1 MEKEIEKS
9 RINEAEFNLL
19 SVMLQYP
26 NKHAL
31 IFESCSPEF
40 FKDRINK
47 LIFHTASIL
56 YANGSEIDNVTIFE
70 KIKSEASKTLTKD
83 AGERLVECLTASTAT
98 TALTKKYCEILYQGH
113 INYLVEN
120 AKTEKDFEAIEAY
133 RNMYSMSDV
142 KIKQI
147 SSGIEEFDKLYENH
161 KKNRITT
168 GYDCLDEALGS
179 FCGGDYIALGACTGA
194 GKALPLDTPILTPS
208 GWKKNKDIKVGDYV
222 VAKDGSPTK
231 VLGVYKQGET
241 ENYVLTLKDGRS
253 AVCCKDHL
261 WTVYSC
267 RWKGYKTVSTLELK
281 RIIEQ
286 DSYRC
291 RVSLPAFT
299 GENFGKHKNFI
310 IHPYILGVLLGDGC
324 LTGGLRYCKPSKDVY
339 NKVKDRLPEKVNISW
354 GKDNMTVSL
363 TNWVE
368 ALNYLRENNLTT
380 QSYNKY
386 IPEEYLLAS
395 KKQRKELFDGLI
407 DTDGYS
413 RNGFIE
419 YSTTS
424 ERLADNVRQLAFS
437 LGYNC
442 RIVERMGQYK
452 NNGVTI
458 KTRKNYRLYISN
470 HNPLTIVSIE
480 KTEPCET
487 QCIKVD
493 NPEELYVIKDY
504 LVTHN
509 TSIALNL
516 SRMICLQGGKVLF
529 CSLEMPIE
537 QLRNRFNCINTG
549 LDARKY
555 RTCGFTAE
563 ELEKYK
569 LGLSELDQWSLYILC
584 DYNLTVEK
592 LKAYATEQKKNFG
605 LDFIV
610 IDYLGLLSGYGN
622 KSSYERVSA
631 LSRNIKVM
639 ATELNVPVLVLV
651 QLNRDSKSRENKR
664 PVLTDIR
671 ESGAIEQDAD
681 FVLFAYRDYMF
692 SGDYSKKDDLEII
705 VAKNRHG
712 ISNVTCFLDF
722 NLNTQEI
729 RNKTN
734 YRNNKLDWINK

>member
-19 SVMLQYP
+19 SIMLQYP

-31 IFESCSPEF
+31 IFDNCSPEF

-56 YANGSEIDNVTIFE
+56 YANGGEIDNVTIFE
-70 KIKSEASKTLTKD
+70 KIKSEASQKLTKD
-83 AGERLVECLTASTAT
+83 AGERLVDLLTASTAT

-113 INYLVEN
+113 VNYLVEN

-142 KIKQI
+142 KVKQI
-147 SSGIEEFDKLYENH
+147 SSGVEEFDKLYESH
-161 KKNRITT
+161 KNNRITT
-168 GYDCLDEALGS
+168 GYDCLDQALGS

-194 GKALPLDTPILTPS
+194 GK
-208 GWKKNKDIKVGDYV
+208 
-222 VAKDGSPTK
+222 
-231 VLGVYKQGET
+231 
-241 ENYVLTLKDGRS
+241 
-253 AVCCKDHL
+253 
-261 WTVYSC
+261 
-267 RWKGYKTVSTLELK
+267 
-281 RIIEQ
+281 
-286 DSYRC
+286 
-291 RVSLPAFT
+291 
-299 GENFGKHKNFI
+299 
-310 IHPYILGVLLGDGC
+310 
-324 LTGGLRYCKPSKDVY
+324 
-339 NKVKDRLPEKVNISW
+339 
-354 GKDNMTVSL
+354 
-363 TNWVE
+363 
-368 ALNYLRENNLTT
+368 TT
-380 QSYNKY
+380 
-386 IPEEYLLAS
+386 
-395 KKQRKELFDGLI
+395 
-407 DTDGYS
+407 
-413 RNGFIE
+413 
-419 YSTTS
+419 
-424 ERLADNVRQLAFS
+424 
-437 LGYNC
+437 
-442 RIVERMGQYK
+442 
-452 NNGVTI
+452 
-458 KTRKNYRLYISN
+458 
-470 HNPLTIVSIE
+470 
-480 KTEPCET
+480 
-487 QCIKVD
+487 
-493 NPEELYVIKDY
+493 
-504 LVTHN
+504 
-509 TSIALNL
+509 IALNL
-516 SRMICLQGGKVLF
+516 SRMLCLQGRKVLF

-555 RTCGFTAE
+555 RTCGFTPE
-563 ELEKYK
+563 ELERYK

-692 SGDYSKKDDLEII
+692 SGDYNKKDDLEII

-712 ISNVTCFLDF
+712 ISNVTCFLDI

-729 RNKTN
+729 SNKTN
-734 YRNNKLDWINK
+734 YRNEKTEWMYK

>member
-83 AGERLVECLTASTAT
+83 AGERLVDCMTASTAT

-120 AKTEKDFEAIEAY
+120 AKTERDFEAIEAY
-133 RNMYSMSDV
+133 RNTYSMSDV

-161 KKNRITT
+161 KNNRITT

-179 FCGGDYIALGACTGA
+179 FCGGDYIALGASTGT
-194 GKALPLDTPILTPS
+194 GK
-208 GWKKNKDIKVGDYV
+208 
-222 VAKDGSPTK
+222 
-231 VLGVYKQGET
+231 
-241 ENYVLTLKDGRS
+241 
-253 AVCCKDHL
+253 
-261 WTVYSC
+261 
-267 RWKGYKTVSTLELK
+267 
-281 RIIEQ
+281 
-286 DSYRC
+286 
-291 RVSLPAFT
+291 
-299 GENFGKHKNFI
+299 
-310 IHPYILGVLLGDGC
+310 
-324 LTGGLRYCKPSKDVY
+324 
-339 NKVKDRLPEKVNISW
+339 
-354 GKDNMTVSL
+354 
-363 TNWVE
+363 
-368 ALNYLRENNLTT
+368 
-380 QSYNKY
+380 
-386 IPEEYLLAS
+386 
-395 KKQRKELFDGLI
+395 
-407 DTDGYS
+407 
-413 RNGFIE
+413 
-419 YSTTS
+419 
-424 ERLADNVRQLAFS
+424 
-437 LGYNC
+437 
-442 RIVERMGQYK
+442 
-452 NNGVTI
+452 
-458 KTRKNYRLYISN
+458 
-470 HNPLTIVSIE
+470 
-480 KTEPCET
+480 
-487 QCIKVD
+487 
-493 NPEELYVIKDY
+493 
-504 LVTHN
+504 

-516 SRMICLQGGKVLF
+516 SRMMCLQGRKVLF

-555 RTCGFTAE
+555 RTCGFTPE

-592 LKAYATEQKKNFG
+592 LKAYAIEQKKNFG

-729 RNKTN
+729 SNKTN
-734 YRNNKLDWINK
+734 YRNDKLDWINK

>member
-19 SVMLQYP
+19 SIMLQYP

-31 IFESCSPEF
+31 IFDNCSPEF

-56 YANGSEIDNVTIFE
+56 YANGGEIDNVTIFE
-70 KIKSEASKTLTKD
+70 KIKSEASQKLTKD

-142 KIKQI
+142 KVKQI
-147 SSGIEEFDKLYENH
+147 SSGVEEFDKLYENH
-161 KKNRITT
+161 KNNRITT
-168 GYDCLDEALGS
+168 GYDCLDQALGS

-194 GKALPLDTPILTPS
+194 GK
-208 GWKKNKDIKVGDYV
+208 
-222 VAKDGSPTK
+222 
-231 VLGVYKQGET
+231 
-241 ENYVLTLKDGRS
+241 
-253 AVCCKDHL
+253 
-261 WTVYSC
+261 
-267 RWKGYKTVSTLELK
+267 
-281 RIIEQ
+281 
-286 DSYRC
+286 
-291 RVSLPAFT
+291 
-299 GENFGKHKNFI
+299 
-310 IHPYILGVLLGDGC
+310 
-324 LTGGLRYCKPSKDVY
+324 
-339 NKVKDRLPEKVNISW
+339 
-354 GKDNMTVSL
+354 
-363 TNWVE
+363 
-368 ALNYLRENNLTT
+368 TT
-380 QSYNKY
+380 
-386 IPEEYLLAS
+386 
-395 KKQRKELFDGLI
+395 
-407 DTDGYS
+407 
-413 RNGFIE
+413 
-419 YSTTS
+419 
-424 ERLADNVRQLAFS
+424 
-437 LGYNC
+437 
-442 RIVERMGQYK
+442 
-452 NNGVTI
+452 
-458 KTRKNYRLYISN
+458 
-470 HNPLTIVSIE
+470 
-480 KTEPCET
+480 
-487 QCIKVD
+487 
-493 NPEELYVIKDY
+493 
-504 LVTHN
+504 
-509 TSIALNL
+509 IALNL
-516 SRMICLQGGKVLF
+516 SRMMCLQGRKVLF

-555 RTCGFTAE
+555 RTCGFTPE
-563 ELEKYK
+563 ELERYK
-569 LGLSELDQWSLYILC
+569 IGLSELDQWSLYILC

-681 FVLFAYRDYMF
+681 FVLFAYKDYMF
-692 SGDYSKKDDLEII
+692 SGDYNKKDDLEII

-712 ISNVTCFLDF
+712 ISNVTCFLDI

-729 RNKTN
+729 SNKTN
-734 YRNNKLDWINK
+734 YMNEKTAWMYR

>member
-19 SVMLQYP
+19 SIMLQYP

-31 IFESCSPEF
+31 IFDNCSPEF

-47 LIFHTASIL
+47 LIFHTASII
-56 YANGSEIDNVTIFE
+56 YANGGEIDNVTIFE
-70 KIKSEASKTLTKD
+70 KIKSEASKSLTKD

-142 KIKQI
+142 KVKQI
-147 SSGIEEFDKLYENH
+147 SSGVEEFDKLYESH
-161 KKNRITT
+161 KNNRITT
-168 GYDCLDEALGS
+168 GYDCLDQALGS

-194 GKALPLDTPILTPS
+194 GK
-208 GWKKNKDIKVGDYV
+208 
-222 VAKDGSPTK
+222 
-231 VLGVYKQGET
+231 
-241 ENYVLTLKDGRS
+241 
-253 AVCCKDHL
+253 
-261 WTVYSC
+261 
-267 RWKGYKTVSTLELK
+267 
-281 RIIEQ
+281 
-286 DSYRC
+286 
-291 RVSLPAFT
+291 
-299 GENFGKHKNFI
+299 
-310 IHPYILGVLLGDGC
+310 
-324 LTGGLRYCKPSKDVY
+324 
-339 NKVKDRLPEKVNISW
+339 
-354 GKDNMTVSL
+354 
-363 TNWVE
+363 
-368 ALNYLRENNLTT
+368 TT
-380 QSYNKY
+380 
-386 IPEEYLLAS
+386 
-395 KKQRKELFDGLI
+395 
-407 DTDGYS
+407 
-413 RNGFIE
+413 
-419 YSTTS
+419 
-424 ERLADNVRQLAFS
+424 
-437 LGYNC
+437 
-442 RIVERMGQYK
+442 
-452 NNGVTI
+452 
-458 KTRKNYRLYISN
+458 
-470 HNPLTIVSIE
+470 
-480 KTEPCET
+480 
-487 QCIKVD
+487 
-493 NPEELYVIKDY
+493 
-504 LVTHN
+504 
-509 TSIALNL
+509 IALNL
-516 SRMICLQGGKVLF
+516 SRMMCLQGRKVLF

-555 RTCGFTAE
+555 RTCGFTPE
-563 ELEKYK
+563 ELERYK
-569 LGLSELDQWSLYILC
+569 VGLSELDQWSLYILC

-692 SGDYSKKDDLEII
+692 SGDYNKKDDLEII

-712 ISNVTCFLDF
+712 ISNVTCFLDI

-729 RNKTN
+729 SNKTS
-734 YRNNKLDWINK
+734 YRSEKTAWMYG

>member
-56 YANGSEIDNVTIFE
+56 YANGNEIDNVTIFE

-83 AGERLVECLTASTAT
+83 AGERLVDCMTASTAT

-120 AKTEKDFEAIEAY
+120 AKTERDFEAIEAY
-133 RNMYSMSDV
+133 RNTYSMSDV

-161 KKNRITT
+161 KNNRITT

-179 FCGGDYIALGACTGA
+179 FCGGDYIALGASTGT
-194 GKALPLDTPILTPS
+194 GK
-208 GWKKNKDIKVGDYV
+208 
-222 VAKDGSPTK
+222 
-231 VLGVYKQGET
+231 
-241 ENYVLTLKDGRS
+241 
-253 AVCCKDHL
+253 
-261 WTVYSC
+261 
-267 RWKGYKTVSTLELK
+267 
-281 RIIEQ
+281 
-286 DSYRC
+286 
-291 RVSLPAFT
+291 
-299 GENFGKHKNFI
+299 
-310 IHPYILGVLLGDGC
+310 
-324 LTGGLRYCKPSKDVY
+324 
-339 NKVKDRLPEKVNISW
+339 
-354 GKDNMTVSL
+354 
-363 TNWVE
+363 
-368 ALNYLRENNLTT
+368 
-380 QSYNKY
+380 
-386 IPEEYLLAS
+386 
-395 KKQRKELFDGLI
+395 
-407 DTDGYS
+407 
-413 RNGFIE
+413 
-419 YSTTS
+419 
-424 ERLADNVRQLAFS
+424 
-437 LGYNC
+437 
-442 RIVERMGQYK
+442 
-452 NNGVTI
+452 
-458 KTRKNYRLYISN
+458 
-470 HNPLTIVSIE
+470 
-480 KTEPCET
+480 
-487 QCIKVD
+487 
-493 NPEELYVIKDY
+493 
-504 LVTHN
+504 

-516 SRMICLQGGKVLF
+516 SRMMCLQGRKVLF

-555 RTCGFTAE
+555 RTCGFTPE

-592 LKAYATEQKKNFG
+592 LKAYAIEQKKNFG

-729 RNKTN
+729 SNKTN
-734 YRNNKLDWINK
+734 YRNDKLDWINK

>member
-133 RNMYSMSDV
+133 RNMYSMSDI

-147 SSGIEEFDKLYENH
+147 SSGIEEFDKLYESH
-161 KKNRITT
+161 KNNRITT

-179 FCGGDYIALGACTGA
+179 FCGGDYIALGASTGT
-194 GKALPLDTPILTPS
+194 GK
-208 GWKKNKDIKVGDYV
+208 
-222 VAKDGSPTK
+222 
-231 VLGVYKQGET
+231 
-241 ENYVLTLKDGRS
+241 
-253 AVCCKDHL
+253 
-261 WTVYSC
+261 
-267 RWKGYKTVSTLELK
+267 
-281 RIIEQ
+281 
-286 DSYRC
+286 
-291 RVSLPAFT
+291 
-299 GENFGKHKNFI
+299 
-310 IHPYILGVLLGDGC
+310 
-324 LTGGLRYCKPSKDVY
+324 
-339 NKVKDRLPEKVNISW
+339 
-354 GKDNMTVSL
+354 
-363 TNWVE
+363 
-368 ALNYLRENNLTT
+368 TT
-380 QSYNKY
+380 
-386 IPEEYLLAS
+386 
-395 KKQRKELFDGLI
+395 
-407 DTDGYS
+407 
-413 RNGFIE
+413 
-419 YSTTS
+419 
-424 ERLADNVRQLAFS
+424 
-437 LGYNC
+437 
-442 RIVERMGQYK
+442 
-452 NNGVTI
+452 
-458 KTRKNYRLYISN
+458 
-470 HNPLTIVSIE
+470 
-480 KTEPCET
+480 
-487 QCIKVD
+487 
-493 NPEELYVIKDY
+493 
-504 LVTHN
+504 
-509 TSIALNL
+509 IALNL
-516 SRMICLQGGKVLF
+516 SRMMCLQGRKVLF

-555 RTCGFTAE
+555 RTCGFTPE

-569 LGLSELDQWSLYILC
+569 LGLSELDQWSLYVLC

-592 LKAYATEQKKNFG
+592 LKAYAIEQKKNFG
-605 LDFIV
+605 LDCIV

-712 ISNVTCFLDF
+712 IRNVPCFSDF
-722 NLNTQEI
+722 NLNTRAI
-729 RNKTN
+729 SNKTN
-734 YRNNKLDWINK
+734 YRNAK

>member
-83 AGERLVECLTASTAT
+83 AGERLVDCMTASTAT

-133 RNMYSMSDV
+133 RNTYSMSDV

-161 KKNRITT
+161 KNNRITT

-179 FCGGDYIALGACTGA
+179 FCGGDYIALGASTGA
-194 GKALPLDTPILTPS
+194 GK
-208 GWKKNKDIKVGDYV
+208 
-222 VAKDGSPTK
+222 
-231 VLGVYKQGET
+231 
-241 ENYVLTLKDGRS
+241 
-253 AVCCKDHL
+253 
-261 WTVYSC
+261 
-267 RWKGYKTVSTLELK
+267 
-281 RIIEQ
+281 
-286 DSYRC
+286 
-291 RVSLPAFT
+291 
-299 GENFGKHKNFI
+299 
-310 IHPYILGVLLGDGC
+310 
-324 LTGGLRYCKPSKDVY
+324 
-339 NKVKDRLPEKVNISW
+339 
-354 GKDNMTVSL
+354 
-363 TNWVE
+363 
-368 ALNYLRENNLTT
+368 TT
-380 QSYNKY
+380 
-386 IPEEYLLAS
+386 
-395 KKQRKELFDGLI
+395 
-407 DTDGYS
+407 
-413 RNGFIE
+413 
-419 YSTTS
+419 
-424 ERLADNVRQLAFS
+424 
-437 LGYNC
+437 
-442 RIVERMGQYK
+442 
-452 NNGVTI
+452 
-458 KTRKNYRLYISN
+458 
-470 HNPLTIVSIE
+470 
-480 KTEPCET
+480 
-487 QCIKVD
+487 
-493 NPEELYVIKDY
+493 
-504 LVTHN
+504 
-509 TSIALNL
+509 IALNL
-516 SRMICLQGGKVLF
+516 SRMMCLQGRKVLF

-555 RTCGFTAE
+555 RTCGFTPE

-592 LKAYATEQKKNFG
+592 LKAYAIEQKKNFG

-729 RNKTN
+729 SNRTN
-734 YRNNKLDWINK
+734 YRNDKLDWINK

>member
-19 SVMLQYP
+19 SIMLQYS

-31 IFESCSPEF
+31 IFDNCSPEF

-56 YANGSEIDNVTIFE
+56 YGNGSEIDNVTIFE
-70 KIKSEASKTLTKD
+70 KIKSEASQKLTKD
-83 AGERLVECLTASTAT
+83 AGERLVDLLTATTAT

-142 KIKQI
+142 KVKQI
-147 SSGIEEFDKLYENH
+147 SSGVEEFDKLYESH
-161 KKNRITT
+161 KNNRITT
-168 GYDCLDEALGS
+168 GYDCLDQALGS

-194 GKALPLDTPILTPS
+194 GK
-208 GWKKNKDIKVGDYV
+208 
-222 VAKDGSPTK
+222 
-231 VLGVYKQGET
+231 
-241 ENYVLTLKDGRS
+241 
-253 AVCCKDHL
+253 
-261 WTVYSC
+261 
-267 RWKGYKTVSTLELK
+267 
-281 RIIEQ
+281 
-286 DSYRC
+286 
-291 RVSLPAFT
+291 
-299 GENFGKHKNFI
+299 
-310 IHPYILGVLLGDGC
+310 
-324 LTGGLRYCKPSKDVY
+324 
-339 NKVKDRLPEKVNISW
+339 
-354 GKDNMTVSL
+354 
-363 TNWVE
+363 
-368 ALNYLRENNLTT
+368 TT
-380 QSYNKY
+380 
-386 IPEEYLLAS
+386 
-395 KKQRKELFDGLI
+395 
-407 DTDGYS
+407 
-413 RNGFIE
+413 
-419 YSTTS
+419 
-424 ERLADNVRQLAFS
+424 
-437 LGYNC
+437 
-442 RIVERMGQYK
+442 
-452 NNGVTI
+452 
-458 KTRKNYRLYISN
+458 
-470 HNPLTIVSIE
+470 
-480 KTEPCET
+480 
-487 QCIKVD
+487 
-493 NPEELYVIKDY
+493 
-504 LVTHN
+504 
-509 TSIALNL
+509 IALNL
-516 SRMICLQGGKVLF
+516 SRMMCLQGRKVLF

-555 RTCGFTAE
+555 RTCGFTPE
-563 ELEKYK
+563 ELERYK
-569 LGLSELDQWSLYILC
+569 IGLSELDQWSLYILC

-692 SGDYSKKDDLEII
+692 SGDYGKKDDLEII

-712 ISNVTCFLDF
+712 ISNVTCFLDI

-729 RNKTN
+729 SNKTN
-734 YRNNKLDWINK
+734 YRSEKTAWMYG

>member
-19 SVMLQYP
+19 SIMLQYS

-31 IFESCSPEF
+31 IFDNCSPEF

-56 YANGSEIDNVTIFE
+56 YANGGEIDNVTIFE
-70 KIKSEASKTLTKD
+70 KIKSEASKSLTKD
-83 AGERLVECLTASTAT
+83 AGERLVDLLTANTAT

-142 KIKQI
+142 KVKQI
-147 SSGIEEFDKLYENH
+147 SSGVEEFDKLYESH
-161 KKNRITT
+161 KNNRIIT
-168 GYDCLDEALGS
+168 GYDCLDQALGS

-194 GKALPLDTPILTPS
+194 GK
-208 GWKKNKDIKVGDYV
+208 
-222 VAKDGSPTK
+222 
-231 VLGVYKQGET
+231 
-241 ENYVLTLKDGRS
+241 
-253 AVCCKDHL
+253 
-261 WTVYSC
+261 
-267 RWKGYKTVSTLELK
+267 
-281 RIIEQ
+281 
-286 DSYRC
+286 
-291 RVSLPAFT
+291 
-299 GENFGKHKNFI
+299 
-310 IHPYILGVLLGDGC
+310 
-324 LTGGLRYCKPSKDVY
+324 
-339 NKVKDRLPEKVNISW
+339 
-354 GKDNMTVSL
+354 
-363 TNWVE
+363 
-368 ALNYLRENNLTT
+368 TT
-380 QSYNKY
+380 
-386 IPEEYLLAS
+386 
-395 KKQRKELFDGLI
+395 
-407 DTDGYS
+407 
-413 RNGFIE
+413 
-419 YSTTS
+419 
-424 ERLADNVRQLAFS
+424 
-437 LGYNC
+437 
-442 RIVERMGQYK
+442 
-452 NNGVTI
+452 
-458 KTRKNYRLYISN
+458 
-470 HNPLTIVSIE
+470 
-480 KTEPCET
+480 
-487 QCIKVD
+487 
-493 NPEELYVIKDY
+493 
-504 LVTHN
+504 
-509 TSIALNL
+509 IALNL
-516 SRMICLQGGKVLF
+516 SRMMCLQGRKVLF

-555 RTCGFTAE
+555 RTCGFTPE
-563 ELEKYK
+563 ELERYK

-692 SGDYSKKDDLEII
+692 SGDYGKKDDLEII

-712 ISNVTCFLDF
+712 ISNVTCFLDI

-729 RNKTN
+729 SNKTN
-734 YRNNKLDWINK
+734 YRNEKTEWMYR

>member
-9 RINEAEFNLL
+9 KINEAEFNLL

-26 NKHAL
+26 NKQAL
-31 IFESCSPEF
+31 IFYSCSPEF

-56 YANGSEIDNVTIFE
+56 YGNGGEIDNVTIFE
-70 KIKSEASKTLTKD
+70 KIKSEASQKLTKD

-142 KIKQI
+142 KVKQI
-147 SSGIEEFDKLYENH
+147 SSGVEEFDKLYESH
-161 KKNRITT
+161 KNNRIIT
-168 GYDCLDEALGS
+168 GYDCLDQALGS

-194 GKALPLDTPILTPS
+194 GK
-208 GWKKNKDIKVGDYV
+208 
-222 VAKDGSPTK
+222 
-231 VLGVYKQGET
+231 
-241 ENYVLTLKDGRS
+241 
-253 AVCCKDHL
+253 
-261 WTVYSC
+261 
-267 RWKGYKTVSTLELK
+267 
-281 RIIEQ
+281 
-286 DSYRC
+286 
-291 RVSLPAFT
+291 
-299 GENFGKHKNFI
+299 
-310 IHPYILGVLLGDGC
+310 
-324 LTGGLRYCKPSKDVY
+324 
-339 NKVKDRLPEKVNISW
+339 
-354 GKDNMTVSL
+354 
-363 TNWVE
+363 
-368 ALNYLRENNLTT
+368 TT
-380 QSYNKY
+380 
-386 IPEEYLLAS
+386 
-395 KKQRKELFDGLI
+395 
-407 DTDGYS
+407 
-413 RNGFIE
+413 
-419 YSTTS
+419 
-424 ERLADNVRQLAFS
+424 
-437 LGYNC
+437 
-442 RIVERMGQYK
+442 
-452 NNGVTI
+452 
-458 KTRKNYRLYISN
+458 
-470 HNPLTIVSIE
+470 
-480 KTEPCET
+480 
-487 QCIKVD
+487 
-493 NPEELYVIKDY
+493 
-504 LVTHN
+504 
-509 TSIALNL
+509 IALNL
-516 SRMICLQGGKVLF
+516 SRMMCLQGRKVLF

-555 RTCGFTAE
+555 RTCGFTPE
-563 ELEKYK
+563 ELERYK

-692 SGDYSKKDDLEII
+692 SGDYNKKDDLEII

-712 ISNVTCFLDF
+712 ISNVTCFLDI

-729 RNKTN
+729 SNKTN
-734 YRNNKLDWINK
+734 YMNEKTAWMYR

>member
-56 YANGSEIDNVTIFE
+56 YANGGEIDNVTIFE
-70 KIKSEASKTLTKD
+70 KIKSEASQKLTKV

-147 SSGIEEFDKLYENH
+147 SSGIEEFDKLYESH

-168 GYDCLDEALGS
+168 GYDCLDQALGS

-194 GKALPLDTPILTPS
+194 GK
-208 GWKKNKDIKVGDYV
+208 
-222 VAKDGSPTK
+222 
-231 VLGVYKQGET
+231 
-241 ENYVLTLKDGRS
+241 
-253 AVCCKDHL
+253 
-261 WTVYSC
+261 
-267 RWKGYKTVSTLELK
+267 
-281 RIIEQ
+281 
-286 DSYRC
+286 
-291 RVSLPAFT
+291 
-299 GENFGKHKNFI
+299 
-310 IHPYILGVLLGDGC
+310 
-324 LTGGLRYCKPSKDVY
+324 
-339 NKVKDRLPEKVNISW
+339 
-354 GKDNMTVSL
+354 
-363 TNWVE
+363 
-368 ALNYLRENNLTT
+368 TT
-380 QSYNKY
+380 
-386 IPEEYLLAS
+386 
-395 KKQRKELFDGLI
+395 
-407 DTDGYS
+407 
-413 RNGFIE
+413 
-419 YSTTS
+419 
-424 ERLADNVRQLAFS
+424 
-437 LGYNC
+437 
-442 RIVERMGQYK
+442 
-452 NNGVTI
+452 
-458 KTRKNYRLYISN
+458 
-470 HNPLTIVSIE
+470 
-480 KTEPCET
+480 
-487 QCIKVD
+487 
-493 NPEELYVIKDY
+493 
-504 LVTHN
+504 
-509 TSIALNL
+509 IALNL
-516 SRMICLQGGKVLF
+516 SRMMCLQGKKVLF

-555 RTCGFTAE
+555 RTCGFTPE

-592 LKAYATEQKKNFG
+592 LKAYAAEQKKNFG

-671 ESGAIEQDAD
+671 ESGSIEQDAD

-692 SGDYSKKDDLEII
+692 SGDYGKKDDLEII

-734 YRNNKLDWINK
+734 YRGYKTDWMYK

>member
-19 SVMLQYP
+19 SIMLQYP

-31 IFESCSPEF
+31 IFDNCSPEF

-56 YANGSEIDNVTIFE
+56 YANGGEIDNVTIFE
-70 KIKSEASKTLTKD
+70 KIKSEASKSLTKD

-133 RNMYSMSDV
+133 RNMYSINDV
-142 KIKQI
+142 KVKQI
-147 SSGIEEFDKLYENH
+147 SSGVEEFDKLYENH
-161 KKNRITT
+161 KNNRITT
-168 GYDCLDEALGS
+168 GYDCLDQALGS

-194 GKALPLDTPILTPS
+194 GK
-208 GWKKNKDIKVGDYV
+208 
-222 VAKDGSPTK
+222 
-231 VLGVYKQGET
+231 
-241 ENYVLTLKDGRS
+241 
-253 AVCCKDHL
+253 
-261 WTVYSC
+261 
-267 RWKGYKTVSTLELK
+267 
-281 RIIEQ
+281 
-286 DSYRC
+286 
-291 RVSLPAFT
+291 
-299 GENFGKHKNFI
+299 
-310 IHPYILGVLLGDGC
+310 
-324 LTGGLRYCKPSKDVY
+324 
-339 NKVKDRLPEKVNISW
+339 
-354 GKDNMTVSL
+354 
-363 TNWVE
+363 
-368 ALNYLRENNLTT
+368 TT
-380 QSYNKY
+380 
-386 IPEEYLLAS
+386 
-395 KKQRKELFDGLI
+395 
-407 DTDGYS
+407 
-413 RNGFIE
+413 
-419 YSTTS
+419 
-424 ERLADNVRQLAFS
+424 
-437 LGYNC
+437 
-442 RIVERMGQYK
+442 
-452 NNGVTI
+452 
-458 KTRKNYRLYISN
+458 
-470 HNPLTIVSIE
+470 
-480 KTEPCET
+480 
-487 QCIKVD
+487 
-493 NPEELYVIKDY
+493 
-504 LVTHN
+504 
-509 TSIALNL
+509 IALNL
-516 SRMICLQGGKVLF
+516 SRMLCLQDRKVLF

-555 RTCGFTAE
+555 RTCGFTPE
-563 ELEKYK
+563 ELERYK

-592 LKAYATEQKKNFG
+592 LKAYALEQKKNFG

-622 KSSYERVSA
+622 KSSYERVSS

-692 SGDYSKKDDLEII
+692 SGDYGKKDDLEII

-712 ISNVTCFLDF
+712 ISNVTCFLDI
-722 NLNTQEI
+722 NLSTQEI
-729 RNKTN
+729 SNKTN
-734 YRNNKLDWINK
+734 FSSEKTDWMYR

>member
-19 SVMLQYP
+19 SIMLQYP

-31 IFESCSPEF
+31 IFDNCSPEF

-56 YANGSEIDNVTIFE
+56 YANGGEIDNVTIFE
-70 KIKSEASKTLTKD
+70 KIKSEASKSLTKD
-83 AGERLVECLTASTAT
+83 AGERLVDLLTASTAT

-142 KIKQI
+142 KVKQI
-147 SSGIEEFDKLYENH
+147 SSGVEEFDKLYENH
-161 KKNRITT
+161 KNNRITT
-168 GYDCLDEALGS
+168 GYDCLDQALGS

-194 GKALPLDTPILTPS
+194 GK
-208 GWKKNKDIKVGDYV
+208 
-222 VAKDGSPTK
+222 
-231 VLGVYKQGET
+231 
-241 ENYVLTLKDGRS
+241 
-253 AVCCKDHL
+253 
-261 WTVYSC
+261 
-267 RWKGYKTVSTLELK
+267 
-281 RIIEQ
+281 
-286 DSYRC
+286 
-291 RVSLPAFT
+291 
-299 GENFGKHKNFI
+299 
-310 IHPYILGVLLGDGC
+310 
-324 LTGGLRYCKPSKDVY
+324 
-339 NKVKDRLPEKVNISW
+339 
-354 GKDNMTVSL
+354 
-363 TNWVE
+363 
-368 ALNYLRENNLTT
+368 TT
-380 QSYNKY
+380 
-386 IPEEYLLAS
+386 
-395 KKQRKELFDGLI
+395 
-407 DTDGYS
+407 
-413 RNGFIE
+413 
-419 YSTTS
+419 
-424 ERLADNVRQLAFS
+424 
-437 LGYNC
+437 
-442 RIVERMGQYK
+442 
-452 NNGVTI
+452 
-458 KTRKNYRLYISN
+458 
-470 HNPLTIVSIE
+470 
-480 KTEPCET
+480 
-487 QCIKVD
+487 
-493 NPEELYVIKDY
+493 
-504 LVTHN
+504 
-509 TSIALNL
+509 IALNL
-516 SRMICLQGGKVLF
+516 SRMMCLQGRKVLF

-555 RTCGFTAE
+555 RTCGFTPE
-563 ELEKYK
+563 ELERYK

-692 SGDYSKKDDLEII
+692 SGDYGKKDDLEII

-712 ISNVTCFLDF
+712 ISNVTCFLDI

-729 RNKTN
+729 SNKTN
-734 YRNNKLDWINK
+734 YRSEKTAWMYG

>member
-19 SVMLQYP
+19 SIMLQYP

-31 IFESCSPEF
+31 IFDNCSPEF

-56 YANGSEIDNVTIFE
+56 YANGGEIDNVTIFE
-70 KIKSEASKTLTKD
+70 KIKSEASKSLTKD

-142 KIKQI
+142 KVKQI
-147 SSGIEEFDKLYENH
+147 SSGVEEFDKLYESH
-161 KKNRITT
+161 KNNRITT
-168 GYDCLDEALGS
+168 GYDCLDQALGS

-194 GKALPLDTPILTPS
+194 GK
-208 GWKKNKDIKVGDYV
+208 
-222 VAKDGSPTK
+222 
-231 VLGVYKQGET
+231 
-241 ENYVLTLKDGRS
+241 
-253 AVCCKDHL
+253 
-261 WTVYSC
+261 
-267 RWKGYKTVSTLELK
+267 
-281 RIIEQ
+281 
-286 DSYRC
+286 
-291 RVSLPAFT
+291 
-299 GENFGKHKNFI
+299 
-310 IHPYILGVLLGDGC
+310 
-324 LTGGLRYCKPSKDVY
+324 
-339 NKVKDRLPEKVNISW
+339 
-354 GKDNMTVSL
+354 
-363 TNWVE
+363 
-368 ALNYLRENNLTT
+368 TT
-380 QSYNKY
+380 
-386 IPEEYLLAS
+386 
-395 KKQRKELFDGLI
+395 
-407 DTDGYS
+407 
-413 RNGFIE
+413 
-419 YSTTS
+419 
-424 ERLADNVRQLAFS
+424 
-437 LGYNC
+437 
-442 RIVERMGQYK
+442 
-452 NNGVTI
+452 
-458 KTRKNYRLYISN
+458 
-470 HNPLTIVSIE
+470 
-480 KTEPCET
+480 
-487 QCIKVD
+487 
-493 NPEELYVIKDY
+493 
-504 LVTHN
+504 
-509 TSIALNL
+509 IALNL
-516 SRMICLQGGKVLF
+516 SRMMCLQGRKVLF

-555 RTCGFTAE
+555 RTCGFTPE
-563 ELEKYK
+563 ELERYK
-569 LGLSELDQWSLYILC
+569 VGLSELDQWSLYILC

-692 SGDYSKKDDLEII
+692 SGDYNKKDDLEII

-712 ISNVTCFLDF
+712 ISNVTCFLDI

-729 RNKTN
+729 SNKTN
-734 YRNNKLDWINK
+734 CRNEKTAWMYR

>member
-31 IFESCSPEF
+31 IFDNCSPEF

-56 YANGSEIDNVTIFE
+56 YANGGEIDNVTIFE
-70 KIKSEASKTLTKD
+70 KIKSEASQKLTKD
-83 AGERLVECLTASTAT
+83 AGERLVDLLTASTAT

-133 RNMYSMSDV
+133 RSMYSISNV
-142 KIKQI
+142 KINHI
-147 SSGIEEFDKLYENH
+147 SNGVEDFEKRYENH
-161 KKNRITT
+161 KNNRITT
-168 GYDCLDEALGS
+168 GYDCLDQALGS

-194 GKALPLDTPILTPS
+194 GK
-208 GWKKNKDIKVGDYV
+208 
-222 VAKDGSPTK
+222 
-231 VLGVYKQGET
+231 
-241 ENYVLTLKDGRS
+241 
-253 AVCCKDHL
+253 
-261 WTVYSC
+261 
-267 RWKGYKTVSTLELK
+267 
-281 RIIEQ
+281 
-286 DSYRC
+286 
-291 RVSLPAFT
+291 
-299 GENFGKHKNFI
+299 
-310 IHPYILGVLLGDGC
+310 
-324 LTGGLRYCKPSKDVY
+324 
-339 NKVKDRLPEKVNISW
+339 
-354 GKDNMTVSL
+354 
-363 TNWVE
+363 
-368 ALNYLRENNLTT
+368 TT
-380 QSYNKY
+380 
-386 IPEEYLLAS
+386 
-395 KKQRKELFDGLI
+395 
-407 DTDGYS
+407 
-413 RNGFIE
+413 
-419 YSTTS
+419 
-424 ERLADNVRQLAFS
+424 
-437 LGYNC
+437 
-442 RIVERMGQYK
+442 
-452 NNGVTI
+452 
-458 KTRKNYRLYISN
+458 
-470 HNPLTIVSIE
+470 
-480 KTEPCET
+480 
-487 QCIKVD
+487 
-493 NPEELYVIKDY
+493 
-504 LVTHN
+504 
-509 TSIALNL
+509 IALNL
-516 SRMICLQGGKVLF
+516 SRMLCLQGRKVLF

-555 RTCGFTAE
+555 RTCGFTPE
-563 ELEKYK
+563 ELERYK
-569 LGLSELDQWSLYILC
+569 IGLEDLDQWSLYILC

-651 QLNRDSKSRENKR
+651 QLNRDSKGRENKR

-692 SGDYSKKDDLEII
+692 SGDYNKKDDLEII

-712 ISNVTCFLDF
+712 ISNVTCFLDI

-729 RNKTN
+729 SNKTN
-734 YRNNKLDWINK
+734 YRNEKTEWMYR

>member
-19 SVMLQYP
+19 SIMLQYP

-31 IFESCSPEF
+31 IFDNCSPEF

-56 YANGSEIDNVTIFE
+56 YANGGEIDNVTIFE
-70 KIKSEASKTLTKD
+70 KIKSEASQKLTKD
-83 AGERLVECLTASTAT
+83 AGERLVDLLTATTAT

-142 KIKQI
+142 KVKQI
-147 SSGIEEFDKLYENH
+147 SSGVEEFDKLYESH
-161 KKNRITT
+161 KNNRITT
-168 GYDCLDEALGS
+168 GYDCLDQALGS
-179 FCGGDYIALGACTGA
+179 FCGGDYIALGASTGT
-194 GKALPLDTPILTPS
+194 GK
-208 GWKKNKDIKVGDYV
+208 
-222 VAKDGSPTK
+222 
-231 VLGVYKQGET
+231 
-241 ENYVLTLKDGRS
+241 
-253 AVCCKDHL
+253 
-261 WTVYSC
+261 
-267 RWKGYKTVSTLELK
+267 
-281 RIIEQ
+281 
-286 DSYRC
+286 
-291 RVSLPAFT
+291 
-299 GENFGKHKNFI
+299 
-310 IHPYILGVLLGDGC
+310 
-324 LTGGLRYCKPSKDVY
+324 
-339 NKVKDRLPEKVNISW
+339 
-354 GKDNMTVSL
+354 
-363 TNWVE
+363 
-368 ALNYLRENNLTT
+368 
-380 QSYNKY
+380 
-386 IPEEYLLAS
+386 
-395 KKQRKELFDGLI
+395 
-407 DTDGYS
+407 
-413 RNGFIE
+413 
-419 YSTTS
+419 
-424 ERLADNVRQLAFS
+424 
-437 LGYNC
+437 
-442 RIVERMGQYK
+442 
-452 NNGVTI
+452 
-458 KTRKNYRLYISN
+458 
-470 HNPLTIVSIE
+470 
-480 KTEPCET
+480 
-487 QCIKVD
+487 
-493 NPEELYVIKDY
+493 
-504 LVTHN
+504 

-516 SRMICLQGGKVLF
+516 SRMMCLQGKKVLF

-555 RTCGFTAE
+555 RTCGFTPE
-563 ELEKYK
+563 ELERYK
-569 LGLSELDQWSLYILC
+569 IGLSELDQWSLYILC

-692 SGDYSKKDDLEII
+692 SGDYGKKDDLEII

-712 ISNVTCFLDF
+712 ISNVTCFLDI

-729 RNKTN
+729 SNKTT
-734 YRNNKLDWINK
+734 YRNEKTEWMYR

>member
-56 YANGSEIDNVTIFE
+56 YANGNEIDNVTIFE
-70 KIKSEASKTLTKD
+70 KIKSEASQKLTKD
-83 AGERLVECLTASTAT
+83 AGERLVECMTTSTAT

-147 SSGIEEFDKLYENH
+147 SSGIEEFDKLYESH
-161 KKNRITT
+161 KNNRITT

-179 FCGGDYIALGACTGA
+179 FCGGDYIALGASTGT
-194 GKALPLDTPILTPS
+194 GK
-208 GWKKNKDIKVGDYV
+208 
-222 VAKDGSPTK
+222 
-231 VLGVYKQGET
+231 
-241 ENYVLTLKDGRS
+241 
-253 AVCCKDHL
+253 
-261 WTVYSC
+261 
-267 RWKGYKTVSTLELK
+267 
-281 RIIEQ
+281 
-286 DSYRC
+286 
-291 RVSLPAFT
+291 
-299 GENFGKHKNFI
+299 
-310 IHPYILGVLLGDGC
+310 
-324 LTGGLRYCKPSKDVY
+324 
-339 NKVKDRLPEKVNISW
+339 
-354 GKDNMTVSL
+354 
-363 TNWVE
+363 
-368 ALNYLRENNLTT
+368 TT
-380 QSYNKY
+380 
-386 IPEEYLLAS
+386 
-395 KKQRKELFDGLI
+395 
-407 DTDGYS
+407 
-413 RNGFIE
+413 
-419 YSTTS
+419 
-424 ERLADNVRQLAFS
+424 
-437 LGYNC
+437 
-442 RIVERMGQYK
+442 
-452 NNGVTI
+452 
-458 KTRKNYRLYISN
+458 
-470 HNPLTIVSIE
+470 
-480 KTEPCET
+480 
-487 QCIKVD
+487 
-493 NPEELYVIKDY
+493 
-504 LVTHN
+504 
-509 TSIALNL
+509 IALNL
-516 SRMICLQGGKVLF
+516 SRMMCLQGRKVLF

-555 RTCGFTAE
+555 RTCGFTPE

-592 LKAYATEQKKNFG
+592 LKAYAIEQKKNFG

-729 RNKTN
+729 SNRTN
-734 YRNNKLDWINK
+734 YRNDKLDWINK

>member
-26 NKHAL
+26 NKQAL
-31 IFESCSPEF
+31 IFDSCSPEF

-56 YANGSEIDNVTIFE
+56 YANGDEIDNVTIFE
-70 KIKSEASKTLTKD
+70 KIKSEASQKLTND
-83 AGERLVECLTASTAT
+83 AGERLVDLLTASTAT

-142 KIKQI
+142 KVKQI
-147 SSGIEEFDKLYENH
+147 SSGVEEFDKLYESH
-161 KKNRITT
+161 KNNRITT
-168 GYDCLDEALGS
+168 GYDCLDQALGS

-194 GKALPLDTPILTPS
+194 GK
-208 GWKKNKDIKVGDYV
+208 
-222 VAKDGSPTK
+222 
-231 VLGVYKQGET
+231 
-241 ENYVLTLKDGRS
+241 
-253 AVCCKDHL
+253 
-261 WTVYSC
+261 
-267 RWKGYKTVSTLELK
+267 
-281 RIIEQ
+281 
-286 DSYRC
+286 
-291 RVSLPAFT
+291 
-299 GENFGKHKNFI
+299 
-310 IHPYILGVLLGDGC
+310 
-324 LTGGLRYCKPSKDVY
+324 
-339 NKVKDRLPEKVNISW
+339 
-354 GKDNMTVSL
+354 
-363 TNWVE
+363 
-368 ALNYLRENNLTT
+368 TT
-380 QSYNKY
+380 
-386 IPEEYLLAS
+386 
-395 KKQRKELFDGLI
+395 
-407 DTDGYS
+407 
-413 RNGFIE
+413 
-419 YSTTS
+419 
-424 ERLADNVRQLAFS
+424 
-437 LGYNC
+437 
-442 RIVERMGQYK
+442 
-452 NNGVTI
+452 
-458 KTRKNYRLYISN
+458 
-470 HNPLTIVSIE
+470 
-480 KTEPCET
+480 
-487 QCIKVD
+487 
-493 NPEELYVIKDY
+493 
-504 LVTHN
+504 
-509 TSIALNL
+509 IALNL
-516 SRMICLQGGKVLF
+516 SRMMCLQGRKVLF

-555 RTCGFTAE
+555 RTCGFTPE
-563 ELEKYK
+563 ELERYK

-692 SGDYSKKDDLEII
+692 SGDYNKKDDLEII

-712 ISNVTCFLDF
+712 ISNVTCFLDI

-729 RNKTN
+729 SNKTN
-734 YRNNKLDWINK
+734 YMNEKTAWMYR

>member
-1 MEKEIEKS
+1 M
-9 RINEAEFNLL
+9 
-19 SVMLQYP
+19 
-26 NKHAL
+26 
-31 IFESCSPEF
+31 
-40 FKDRINK
+40 
-47 LIFHTASIL
+47 
-56 YANGSEIDNVTIFE
+56 
-70 KIKSEASKTLTKD
+70 
-83 AGERLVECLTASTAT
+83 ECLTASTAT

-147 SSGIEEFDKLYENH
+147 SSGIEEFDKLYESH

-168 GYDCLDEALGS
+168 GYDCLDEAIGS

-194 GKALPLDTPILTPS
+194 GK
-208 GWKKNKDIKVGDYV
+208 
-222 VAKDGSPTK
+222 
-231 VLGVYKQGET
+231 
-241 ENYVLTLKDGRS
+241 
-253 AVCCKDHL
+253 
-261 WTVYSC
+261 
-267 RWKGYKTVSTLELK
+267 
-281 RIIEQ
+281 
-286 DSYRC
+286 
-291 RVSLPAFT
+291 
-299 GENFGKHKNFI
+299 
-310 IHPYILGVLLGDGC
+310 
-324 LTGGLRYCKPSKDVY
+324 
-339 NKVKDRLPEKVNISW
+339 
-354 GKDNMTVSL
+354 
-363 TNWVE
+363 
-368 ALNYLRENNLTT
+368 
-380 QSYNKY
+380 
-386 IPEEYLLAS
+386 
-395 KKQRKELFDGLI
+395 
-407 DTDGYS
+407 
-413 RNGFIE
+413 
-419 YSTTS
+419 
-424 ERLADNVRQLAFS
+424 
-437 LGYNC
+437 
-442 RIVERMGQYK
+442 
-452 NNGVTI
+452 
-458 KTRKNYRLYISN
+458 
-470 HNPLTIVSIE
+470 
-480 KTEPCET
+480 
-487 QCIKVD
+487 
-493 NPEELYVIKDY
+493 
-504 LVTHN
+504 

-563 ELEKYK
+563 ELEQYK

>member
-70 KIKSEASKTLTKD
+70 KIKSEASQKLTKD

-147 SSGIEEFDKLYENH
+147 SSGIEEFDKLYESH

-168 GYDCLDEALGS
+168 GYDCLDRALGS

-194 GKALPLDTPILTPS
+194 GK
-208 GWKKNKDIKVGDYV
+208 
-222 VAKDGSPTK
+222 
-231 VLGVYKQGET
+231 
-241 ENYVLTLKDGRS
+241 
-253 AVCCKDHL
+253 
-261 WTVYSC
+261 
-267 RWKGYKTVSTLELK
+267 
-281 RIIEQ
+281 
-286 DSYRC
+286 
-291 RVSLPAFT
+291 
-299 GENFGKHKNFI
+299 
-310 IHPYILGVLLGDGC
+310 
-324 LTGGLRYCKPSKDVY
+324 
-339 NKVKDRLPEKVNISW
+339 
-354 GKDNMTVSL
+354 
-363 TNWVE
+363 
-368 ALNYLRENNLTT
+368 TT
-380 QSYNKY
+380 
-386 IPEEYLLAS
+386 
-395 KKQRKELFDGLI
+395 
-407 DTDGYS
+407 
-413 RNGFIE
+413 
-419 YSTTS
+419 
-424 ERLADNVRQLAFS
+424 
-437 LGYNC
+437 
-442 RIVERMGQYK
+442 
-452 NNGVTI
+452 
-458 KTRKNYRLYISN
+458 
-470 HNPLTIVSIE
+470 
-480 KTEPCET
+480 
-487 QCIKVD
+487 
-493 NPEELYVIKDY
+493 
-504 LVTHN
+504 
-509 TSIALNL
+509 IALNL
-516 SRMICLQGGKVLF
+516 SRMMCLQGRKVLF

-729 RNKTN
+729 SNKTN
-734 YRNNKLDWINK
+734 YRNDKLDWINK

>member
-19 SVMLQYP
+19 SIMLQYP

-31 IFESCSPEF
+31 IFDNCLPEF

-56 YANGSEIDNVTIFE
+56 YANGGEIDNVTIFE
-70 KIKSEASKTLTKD
+70 KIKSEASKSLTKD

-147 SSGIEEFDKLYENH
+147 SSGVEEFDKLYESH
-161 KKNRITT
+161 KNNRITT
-168 GYDCLDEALGS
+168 GYDCLDQALGS
-179 FCGGDYIALGACTGA
+179 FCGGDYIALGASTGT
-194 GKALPLDTPILTPS
+194 GK
-208 GWKKNKDIKVGDYV
+208 
-222 VAKDGSPTK
+222 
-231 VLGVYKQGET
+231 
-241 ENYVLTLKDGRS
+241 
-253 AVCCKDHL
+253 
-261 WTVYSC
+261 
-267 RWKGYKTVSTLELK
+267 
-281 RIIEQ
+281 
-286 DSYRC
+286 
-291 RVSLPAFT
+291 
-299 GENFGKHKNFI
+299 
-310 IHPYILGVLLGDGC
+310 
-324 LTGGLRYCKPSKDVY
+324 
-339 NKVKDRLPEKVNISW
+339 
-354 GKDNMTVSL
+354 
-363 TNWVE
+363 
-368 ALNYLRENNLTT
+368 TT
-380 QSYNKY
+380 
-386 IPEEYLLAS
+386 
-395 KKQRKELFDGLI
+395 
-407 DTDGYS
+407 
-413 RNGFIE
+413 
-419 YSTTS
+419 
-424 ERLADNVRQLAFS
+424 
-437 LGYNC
+437 
-442 RIVERMGQYK
+442 
-452 NNGVTI
+452 
-458 KTRKNYRLYISN
+458 
-470 HNPLTIVSIE
+470 
-480 KTEPCET
+480 
-487 QCIKVD
+487 
-493 NPEELYVIKDY
+493 
-504 LVTHN
+504 
-509 TSIALNL
+509 IALNL
-516 SRMICLQGGKVLF
+516 SRMMCLQGRKVLF

-555 RTCGFTAE
+555 RTCGFTPE
-563 ELEKYK
+563 ELERYK

-692 SGDYSKKDDLEII
+692 SGDYGKKDDLEII

-712 ISNVTCFLDF
+712 ISNVTCFLDI

-729 RNKTN
+729 SNKTN
-734 YRNNKLDWINK
+734 YRNEKTAWMYR

>member
-19 SVMLQYP
+19 SIMLQYS

-31 IFESCSPEF
+31 IFDNCSPEF

-56 YANGSEIDNVTIFE
+56 YGNGSEIDNVTIFE
-70 KIKSEASKTLTKD
+70 KIKSEASKKLTKD
-83 AGERLVECLTASTAT
+83 AGERLVDLLTASTAT

-147 SSGIEEFDKLYENH
+147 SSGVEEFDKLYESH
-161 KKNRITT
+161 KNNRITT
-168 GYDCLDEALGS
+168 GYDCLDQALGS

-194 GKALPLDTPILTPS
+194 GK
-208 GWKKNKDIKVGDYV
+208 
-222 VAKDGSPTK
+222 
-231 VLGVYKQGET
+231 
-241 ENYVLTLKDGRS
+241 
-253 AVCCKDHL
+253 
-261 WTVYSC
+261 
-267 RWKGYKTVSTLELK
+267 
-281 RIIEQ
+281 
-286 DSYRC
+286 
-291 RVSLPAFT
+291 
-299 GENFGKHKNFI
+299 
-310 IHPYILGVLLGDGC
+310 
-324 LTGGLRYCKPSKDVY
+324 
-339 NKVKDRLPEKVNISW
+339 
-354 GKDNMTVSL
+354 
-363 TNWVE
+363 
-368 ALNYLRENNLTT
+368 TT
-380 QSYNKY
+380 
-386 IPEEYLLAS
+386 
-395 KKQRKELFDGLI
+395 
-407 DTDGYS
+407 
-413 RNGFIE
+413 
-419 YSTTS
+419 
-424 ERLADNVRQLAFS
+424 
-437 LGYNC
+437 
-442 RIVERMGQYK
+442 
-452 NNGVTI
+452 
-458 KTRKNYRLYISN
+458 
-470 HNPLTIVSIE
+470 
-480 KTEPCET
+480 
-487 QCIKVD
+487 
-493 NPEELYVIKDY
+493 
-504 LVTHN
+504 
-509 TSIALNL
+509 IALNL
-516 SRMICLQGGKVLF
+516 SRMMCLQGRKVLF

-555 RTCGFTAE
+555 RTCGFTPE
-563 ELEKYK
+563 ELERYK
-569 LGLSELDQWSLYILC
+569 IGLSELDQWSLYILC

-692 SGDYSKKDDLEII
+692 SGDYNKKDDLEII

-712 ISNVTCFLDF
+712 ISNVTCFLDI

-729 RNKTN
+729 SNKTN
-734 YRNNKLDWINK
+734 YRNEKTEWMYR

>member
-26 NKHAL
+26 NKQAL
-31 IFESCSPEF
+31 IFDSCSPEF

-47 LIFHTASIL
+47 LIFHTASNL
-56 YANGSEIDNVTIFE
+56 YGNGSEIDNVTIFE
-70 KIKSEASKTLTKD
+70 KIKSEASQKLTKD
-83 AGERLVECLTASTAT
+83 AGERLVDLLTASTAT

-142 KIKQI
+142 KVKQI
-147 SSGIEEFDKLYENH
+147 SSGVEEFDKLYESH
-161 KKNRITT
+161 KNNRITT
-168 GYDCLDEALGS
+168 GYDCLDQALGS

-194 GKALPLDTPILTPS
+194 GK
-208 GWKKNKDIKVGDYV
+208 
-222 VAKDGSPTK
+222 
-231 VLGVYKQGET
+231 
-241 ENYVLTLKDGRS
+241 
-253 AVCCKDHL
+253 
-261 WTVYSC
+261 
-267 RWKGYKTVSTLELK
+267 
-281 RIIEQ
+281 
-286 DSYRC
+286 
-291 RVSLPAFT
+291 
-299 GENFGKHKNFI
+299 
-310 IHPYILGVLLGDGC
+310 
-324 LTGGLRYCKPSKDVY
+324 
-339 NKVKDRLPEKVNISW
+339 
-354 GKDNMTVSL
+354 
-363 TNWVE
+363 
-368 ALNYLRENNLTT
+368 TT
-380 QSYNKY
+380 
-386 IPEEYLLAS
+386 
-395 KKQRKELFDGLI
+395 
-407 DTDGYS
+407 
-413 RNGFIE
+413 
-419 YSTTS
+419 
-424 ERLADNVRQLAFS
+424 
-437 LGYNC
+437 
-442 RIVERMGQYK
+442 
-452 NNGVTI
+452 
-458 KTRKNYRLYISN
+458 
-470 HNPLTIVSIE
+470 
-480 KTEPCET
+480 
-487 QCIKVD
+487 
-493 NPEELYVIKDY
+493 
-504 LVTHN
+504 
-509 TSIALNL
+509 IALNL
-516 SRMICLQGGKVLF
+516 SRMMCLQGRKVLF

-555 RTCGFTAE
+555 RTCGFTPE
-563 ELEKYK
+563 ELERYK

-692 SGDYSKKDDLEII
+692 SGDYNKKDDLEII

-712 ISNVTCFLDF
+712 ISNVTCFLDI

-729 RNKTN
+729 SNKTSYMN
-734 YRNNKLDWINK
+734 EKTAWMYR

>member
-19 SVMLQYP
+19 SVMLQYS

-31 IFESCSPEF
+31 IFDNCSPEF

-56 YANGSEIDNVTIFE
+56 YANGGEIDNVTIFE
-70 KIKSEASKTLTKD
+70 KIKSEASQKLTKD
-83 AGERLVECLTASTAT
+83 AGERLVDLLTASTAT

-142 KIKQI
+142 KVKQI
-147 SSGIEEFDKLYENH
+147 SSGVEEFDKLYESH
-161 KKNRITT
+161 KNNRIIT
-168 GYDCLDEALGS
+168 GYDCLDQALGS

-194 GKALPLDTPILTPS
+194 GK
-208 GWKKNKDIKVGDYV
+208 
-222 VAKDGSPTK
+222 
-231 VLGVYKQGET
+231 
-241 ENYVLTLKDGRS
+241 
-253 AVCCKDHL
+253 
-261 WTVYSC
+261 
-267 RWKGYKTVSTLELK
+267 
-281 RIIEQ
+281 
-286 DSYRC
+286 
-291 RVSLPAFT
+291 
-299 GENFGKHKNFI
+299 
-310 IHPYILGVLLGDGC
+310 
-324 LTGGLRYCKPSKDVY
+324 
-339 NKVKDRLPEKVNISW
+339 
-354 GKDNMTVSL
+354 
-363 TNWVE
+363 
-368 ALNYLRENNLTT
+368 TT
-380 QSYNKY
+380 
-386 IPEEYLLAS
+386 
-395 KKQRKELFDGLI
+395 
-407 DTDGYS
+407 
-413 RNGFIE
+413 
-419 YSTTS
+419 
-424 ERLADNVRQLAFS
+424 
-437 LGYNC
+437 
-442 RIVERMGQYK
+442 
-452 NNGVTI
+452 
-458 KTRKNYRLYISN
+458 
-470 HNPLTIVSIE
+470 
-480 KTEPCET
+480 
-487 QCIKVD
+487 
-493 NPEELYVIKDY
+493 
-504 LVTHN
+504 
-509 TSIALNL
+509 IALNL
-516 SRMICLQGGKVLF
+516 SRMMCLQGRKVLF

-555 RTCGFTAE
+555 RTCGFTPE
-563 ELEKYK
+563 ELERYK
-569 LGLSELDQWSLYILC
+569 IGLSELDQWSLYILC

-592 LKAYATEQKKNFG
+592 LKAYALEQKKNFG

-692 SGDYSKKDDLEII
+692 SGDYNKKDDLEII

-712 ISNVTCFLDF
+712 ISNVTCFLDI

-729 RNKTN
+729 SNKTN
-734 YRNNKLDWINK
+734 YRNEKTEWMYR

>member
-83 AGERLVECLTASTAT
+83 AGERLVDCMTASTAT

-133 RNMYSMSDV
+133 RNTYSMSDV

-147 SSGIEEFDKLYENH
+147 SSGIEEFDKLYESH

-179 FCGGDYIALGACTGA
+179 FCGGDYIALGASTGT
-194 GKALPLDTPILTPS
+194 GK
-208 GWKKNKDIKVGDYV
+208 
-222 VAKDGSPTK
+222 
-231 VLGVYKQGET
+231 
-241 ENYVLTLKDGRS
+241 
-253 AVCCKDHL
+253 
-261 WTVYSC
+261 
-267 RWKGYKTVSTLELK
+267 
-281 RIIEQ
+281 
-286 DSYRC
+286 
-291 RVSLPAFT
+291 
-299 GENFGKHKNFI
+299 
-310 IHPYILGVLLGDGC
+310 
-324 LTGGLRYCKPSKDVY
+324 
-339 NKVKDRLPEKVNISW
+339 
-354 GKDNMTVSL
+354 
-363 TNWVE
+363 
-368 ALNYLRENNLTT
+368 TT
-380 QSYNKY
+380 
-386 IPEEYLLAS
+386 
-395 KKQRKELFDGLI
+395 
-407 DTDGYS
+407 
-413 RNGFIE
+413 
-419 YSTTS
+419 
-424 ERLADNVRQLAFS
+424 
-437 LGYNC
+437 
-442 RIVERMGQYK
+442 
-452 NNGVTI
+452 
-458 KTRKNYRLYISN
+458 
-470 HNPLTIVSIE
+470 
-480 KTEPCET
+480 
-487 QCIKVD
+487 
-493 NPEELYVIKDY
+493 
-504 LVTHN
+504 
-509 TSIALNL
+509 IALNL
-516 SRMICLQGGKVLF
+516 SRMMCLQGRKVLF

-555 RTCGFTAE
+555 RTCGFTPE

-592 LKAYATEQKKNFG
+592 LKAYAIEQKKNFG

-729 RNKTN
+729 SNKIN
-734 YRNNKLDWINK
+734 YRNDKLDWINK

>member
-83 AGERLVECLTASTAT
+83 AGERLVDCMTASTAT

-120 AKTEKDFEAIEAY
+120 AKTERDFEAIEAY
-133 RNMYSMSDV
+133 RNTYSMSDV

-161 KKNRITT
+161 KNNRITT

-179 FCGGDYIALGACTGA
+179 FCGGDYIALGASTGA
-194 GKALPLDTPILTPS
+194 GK
-208 GWKKNKDIKVGDYV
+208 
-222 VAKDGSPTK
+222 
-231 VLGVYKQGET
+231 
-241 ENYVLTLKDGRS
+241 
-253 AVCCKDHL
+253 
-261 WTVYSC
+261 
-267 RWKGYKTVSTLELK
+267 
-281 RIIEQ
+281 
-286 DSYRC
+286 
-291 RVSLPAFT
+291 
-299 GENFGKHKNFI
+299 
-310 IHPYILGVLLGDGC
+310 
-324 LTGGLRYCKPSKDVY
+324 
-339 NKVKDRLPEKVNISW
+339 
-354 GKDNMTVSL
+354 
-363 TNWVE
+363 
-368 ALNYLRENNLTT
+368 TT
-380 QSYNKY
+380 
-386 IPEEYLLAS
+386 
-395 KKQRKELFDGLI
+395 
-407 DTDGYS
+407 
-413 RNGFIE
+413 
-419 YSTTS
+419 
-424 ERLADNVRQLAFS
+424 
-437 LGYNC
+437 
-442 RIVERMGQYK
+442 
-452 NNGVTI
+452 
-458 KTRKNYRLYISN
+458 
-470 HNPLTIVSIE
+470 
-480 KTEPCET
+480 
-487 QCIKVD
+487 
-493 NPEELYVIKDY
+493 
-504 LVTHN
+504 
-509 TSIALNL
+509 IALNL
-516 SRMICLQGGKVLF
+516 SRMMCLQGRKVLF

-555 RTCGFTAE
+555 RTCGFTPE

-592 LKAYATEQKKNFG
+592 LKAYAIEQKKNFG

-729 RNKTN
+729 SNKTN
-734 YRNNKLDWINK
+734 YRNDKLDWINK

>member
-19 SVMLQYP
+19 SIMLQYP

-31 IFESCSPEF
+31 IFDNCSPEF

-56 YANGSEIDNVTIFE
+56 YANGGEIDNVTIFE
-70 KIKSEASKTLTKD
+70 KIKSEASKSLTKD
-83 AGERLVECLTASTAT
+83 AGERLVDLLTASTAT

-142 KIKQI
+142 KVKQI
-147 SSGIEEFDKLYENH
+147 SSGVEEFDKLYENH
-161 KKNRITT
+161 KNNRIIT
-168 GYDCLDEALGS
+168 GYDCLDQALGS

-194 GKALPLDTPILTPS
+194 GK
-208 GWKKNKDIKVGDYV
+208 
-222 VAKDGSPTK
+222 
-231 VLGVYKQGET
+231 
-241 ENYVLTLKDGRS
+241 
-253 AVCCKDHL
+253 
-261 WTVYSC
+261 
-267 RWKGYKTVSTLELK
+267 
-281 RIIEQ
+281 
-286 DSYRC
+286 
-291 RVSLPAFT
+291 
-299 GENFGKHKNFI
+299 
-310 IHPYILGVLLGDGC
+310 
-324 LTGGLRYCKPSKDVY
+324 
-339 NKVKDRLPEKVNISW
+339 
-354 GKDNMTVSL
+354 
-363 TNWVE
+363 
-368 ALNYLRENNLTT
+368 TT
-380 QSYNKY
+380 
-386 IPEEYLLAS
+386 
-395 KKQRKELFDGLI
+395 
-407 DTDGYS
+407 
-413 RNGFIE
+413 
-419 YSTTS
+419 
-424 ERLADNVRQLAFS
+424 
-437 LGYNC
+437 
-442 RIVERMGQYK
+442 
-452 NNGVTI
+452 
-458 KTRKNYRLYISN
+458 
-470 HNPLTIVSIE
+470 
-480 KTEPCET
+480 
-487 QCIKVD
+487 
-493 NPEELYVIKDY
+493 
-504 LVTHN
+504 
-509 TSIALNL
+509 IALNL
-516 SRMICLQGGKVLF
+516 SRMMCLQGRKVLF

-555 RTCGFTAE
+555 RTCGFTPE
-563 ELEKYK
+563 ELERYK

-692 SGDYSKKDDLEII
+692 SGDYNKKDDLEII

-712 ISNVTCFLDF
+712 ISNVTCFLDI

-729 RNKTN
+729 SNKTN
-734 YRNNKLDWINK
+734 YRSEKTAWMYG

>member
-19 SVMLQYP
+19 SIMLQYP

-31 IFESCSPEF
+31 IFDNCSPEF

-56 YANGSEIDNVTIFE
+56 YGNGSEIDNVTIFE
-70 KIKSEASKTLTKD
+70 KIKSEASQKLTKD
-83 AGERLVECLTASTAT
+83 AGERLVDLLTASTAT

-142 KIKQI
+142 KVKQI
-147 SSGIEEFDKLYENH
+147 SSGVEEFDKLYENH
-161 KKNRITT
+161 KNNRITT
-168 GYDCLDEALGS
+168 GYDCLDQALGS

-194 GKALPLDTPILTPS
+194 GK
-208 GWKKNKDIKVGDYV
+208 
-222 VAKDGSPTK
+222 
-231 VLGVYKQGET
+231 
-241 ENYVLTLKDGRS
+241 
-253 AVCCKDHL
+253 
-261 WTVYSC
+261 
-267 RWKGYKTVSTLELK
+267 
-281 RIIEQ
+281 
-286 DSYRC
+286 
-291 RVSLPAFT
+291 
-299 GENFGKHKNFI
+299 
-310 IHPYILGVLLGDGC
+310 
-324 LTGGLRYCKPSKDVY
+324 
-339 NKVKDRLPEKVNISW
+339 
-354 GKDNMTVSL
+354 
-363 TNWVE
+363 
-368 ALNYLRENNLTT
+368 TT
-380 QSYNKY
+380 
-386 IPEEYLLAS
+386 
-395 KKQRKELFDGLI
+395 
-407 DTDGYS
+407 
-413 RNGFIE
+413 
-419 YSTTS
+419 
-424 ERLADNVRQLAFS
+424 
-437 LGYNC
+437 
-442 RIVERMGQYK
+442 
-452 NNGVTI
+452 
-458 KTRKNYRLYISN
+458 
-470 HNPLTIVSIE
+470 
-480 KTEPCET
+480 
-487 QCIKVD
+487 
-493 NPEELYVIKDY
+493 
-504 LVTHN
+504 
-509 TSIALNL
+509 IALNL
-516 SRMICLQGGKVLF
+516 SRMMCLQGRKVLF

-555 RTCGFTAE
+555 RTCGFTPE
-563 ELEKYK
+563 ELERYK
-569 LGLSELDQWSLYILC
+569 IGLSELDQWSLYILC

-692 SGDYSKKDDLEII
+692 SGDYGKKDDLEII

-712 ISNVTCFLDF
+712 ISNVTCFLDI

-729 RNKTN
+729 SNKTN
-734 YRNNKLDWINK
+734 YRNDKTEWMYK

>member
-9 RINEAEFNLL
+9 KINEAEFNLL

-26 NKHAL
+26 NKQAL
-31 IFESCSPEF
+31 IFDSCSPEF

-56 YANGSEIDNVTIFE
+56 YGNGGEIDNVTIFE
-70 KIKSEASKTLTKD
+70 KIKSEASQKLTKD

-142 KIKQI
+142 KVKQI
-147 SSGIEEFDKLYENH
+147 SSGVEEFDKLYESH
-161 KKNRITT
+161 KNNRIIT
-168 GYDCLDEALGS
+168 GYDCLDQALGS

-194 GKALPLDTPILTPS
+194 GK
-208 GWKKNKDIKVGDYV
+208 
-222 VAKDGSPTK
+222 
-231 VLGVYKQGET
+231 
-241 ENYVLTLKDGRS
+241 
-253 AVCCKDHL
+253 
-261 WTVYSC
+261 
-267 RWKGYKTVSTLELK
+267 
-281 RIIEQ
+281 
-286 DSYRC
+286 
-291 RVSLPAFT
+291 
-299 GENFGKHKNFI
+299 
-310 IHPYILGVLLGDGC
+310 
-324 LTGGLRYCKPSKDVY
+324 
-339 NKVKDRLPEKVNISW
+339 
-354 GKDNMTVSL
+354 
-363 TNWVE
+363 
-368 ALNYLRENNLTT
+368 TT
-380 QSYNKY
+380 
-386 IPEEYLLAS
+386 
-395 KKQRKELFDGLI
+395 
-407 DTDGYS
+407 
-413 RNGFIE
+413 
-419 YSTTS
+419 
-424 ERLADNVRQLAFS
+424 
-437 LGYNC
+437 
-442 RIVERMGQYK
+442 
-452 NNGVTI
+452 
-458 KTRKNYRLYISN
+458 
-470 HNPLTIVSIE
+470 
-480 KTEPCET
+480 
-487 QCIKVD
+487 
-493 NPEELYVIKDY
+493 
-504 LVTHN
+504 
-509 TSIALNL
+509 IALNL
-516 SRMICLQGGKVLF
+516 SRMMCLQGRKVLF

-555 RTCGFTAE
+555 RTCGFTPE
-563 ELEKYK
+563 ELERYK

-692 SGDYSKKDDLEII
+692 SGDYNKKDDLEII

-712 ISNVTCFLDF
+712 ISNVTCFLDI

-729 RNKTN
+729 SNKTN
-734 YRNNKLDWINK
+734 YMNEKTAWMYR

>member
-19 SVMLQYP
+19 SIMLQYP

-31 IFESCSPEF
+31 IFDNCSPEF

-47 LIFHTASIL
+47 LIFHTASTL
-56 YANGSEIDNVTIFE
+56 HANGSEIDNVTIFE
-70 KIKSEASKTLTKD
+70 KIKSEASKLLTKD

-142 KIKQI
+142 KVKQI
-147 SSGIEEFDKLYENH
+147 SSGVEEFDKLYESH
-161 KKNRITT
+161 KNNRITT
-168 GYDCLDEALGS
+168 GYDCLDQALGS

-194 GKALPLDTPILTPS
+194 GK
-208 GWKKNKDIKVGDYV
+208 
-222 VAKDGSPTK
+222 
-231 VLGVYKQGET
+231 
-241 ENYVLTLKDGRS
+241 
-253 AVCCKDHL
+253 
-261 WTVYSC
+261 
-267 RWKGYKTVSTLELK
+267 
-281 RIIEQ
+281 
-286 DSYRC
+286 
-291 RVSLPAFT
+291 
-299 GENFGKHKNFI
+299 
-310 IHPYILGVLLGDGC
+310 
-324 LTGGLRYCKPSKDVY
+324 
-339 NKVKDRLPEKVNISW
+339 
-354 GKDNMTVSL
+354 
-363 TNWVE
+363 
-368 ALNYLRENNLTT
+368 TT
-380 QSYNKY
+380 
-386 IPEEYLLAS
+386 
-395 KKQRKELFDGLI
+395 
-407 DTDGYS
+407 
-413 RNGFIE
+413 
-419 YSTTS
+419 
-424 ERLADNVRQLAFS
+424 
-437 LGYNC
+437 
-442 RIVERMGQYK
+442 
-452 NNGVTI
+452 
-458 KTRKNYRLYISN
+458 
-470 HNPLTIVSIE
+470 
-480 KTEPCET
+480 
-487 QCIKVD
+487 
-493 NPEELYVIKDY
+493 
-504 LVTHN
+504 
-509 TSIALNL
+509 IALNL
-516 SRMICLQGGKVLF
+516 SRMMCLQGRKVLF

-555 RTCGFTAE
+555 RTCGFTPE
-563 ELEKYK
+563 ELERYK

-592 LKAYATEQKKNFG
+592 LKAYALEQKKNFG

-692 SGDYSKKDDLEII
+692 SGNYGKKDDLEII

-712 ISNVTCFLDF
+712 ISNVTCFLDI

-729 RNKTN
+729 SNKTS
-734 YRNNKLDWINK
+734 YRNEKTAWMYI

>member
-19 SVMLQYP
+19 SIMLQYP

-31 IFESCSPEF
+31 IFDNCSPEF

-56 YANGSEIDNVTIFE
+56 YGNGGEIDNVTIFE
-70 KIKSEASKTLTKD
+70 KIKSEASQKLTKD
-83 AGERLVECLTASTAT
+83 AGERLVDLLTASTAT
-98 TALTKKYCEILYQGH
+98 TALTKKYCELLYQGH

-142 KIKQI
+142 KVKQI
-147 SSGIEEFDKLYENH
+147 SSGVEEFDKLYENH
-161 KKNRITT
+161 KNNRITT
-168 GYDCLDEALGS
+168 GYDCLDQALGS

-194 GKALPLDTPILTPS
+194 GK
-208 GWKKNKDIKVGDYV
+208 
-222 VAKDGSPTK
+222 
-231 VLGVYKQGET
+231 
-241 ENYVLTLKDGRS
+241 
-253 AVCCKDHL
+253 
-261 WTVYSC
+261 
-267 RWKGYKTVSTLELK
+267 
-281 RIIEQ
+281 
-286 DSYRC
+286 
-291 RVSLPAFT
+291 
-299 GENFGKHKNFI
+299 
-310 IHPYILGVLLGDGC
+310 
-324 LTGGLRYCKPSKDVY
+324 
-339 NKVKDRLPEKVNISW
+339 
-354 GKDNMTVSL
+354 
-363 TNWVE
+363 
-368 ALNYLRENNLTT
+368 TT
-380 QSYNKY
+380 
-386 IPEEYLLAS
+386 
-395 KKQRKELFDGLI
+395 
-407 DTDGYS
+407 
-413 RNGFIE
+413 
-419 YSTTS
+419 
-424 ERLADNVRQLAFS
+424 
-437 LGYNC
+437 
-442 RIVERMGQYK
+442 
-452 NNGVTI
+452 
-458 KTRKNYRLYISN
+458 
-470 HNPLTIVSIE
+470 
-480 KTEPCET
+480 
-487 QCIKVD
+487 
-493 NPEELYVIKDY
+493 
-504 LVTHN
+504 
-509 TSIALNL
+509 IALNL
-516 SRMICLQGGKVLF
+516 SRMMCLQGRKVLF

-555 RTCGFTAE
+555 RTCGFTPE
-563 ELEKYK
+563 ELERYK

-692 SGDYSKKDDLEII
+692 SGDYGKKDDLEII

-712 ISNVTCFLDF
+712 ISNVTCFLDI

-729 RNKTN
+729 SNKTN
-734 YRNNKLDWINK
+734 YRNEKTAWMYR